1 MDEGFRQNL
10 DLNTDDTQAS
20 LPLVSVI
27 MPLYNMEDY
36 VDEAIASV
44 LNSNYSPLEL
54 IVVDDGSTDNS
65 LSIVRQWAER
75 DKRVQWLR
83 QDNAGPCRA
92 RNIAVKAANGKY
104 LLPVDADNKL
114 APSFIREAVAV
125 LEAHPNVKVVAPT
138 IERFGLR
145 NDLWR
150 LPPFSLRLLARRN
163 MIDTCALYRHSDFDR
178 VGGYCEE
185 IIAREDWDFWI
196 ALLKDGGDVVRL
208 PKVGYYYRVRSQSKR
223 IQDRRLKRHVIR
235 TLNRRHA
242 IFFERELRGP
252 LRRMRTWSR
261 TINTIIRLFRHKKVY
276 VATPFEYLRAFIEHL
291 PLTFESMGTEIFK
304 NRNAIRYIEIE
315 GEQWVV
321 KQFCR
326 PHLFNRLVYRWW
338 RKTKAQRSF
347 EHAEALRAIGVG
359 SPEPVGYCDTGN
371 LLCIGYCYYVARH
384 STLPFDFRDLI
395 DNESPQ
401 AEKALQAIA
410 RTTAL
415 MHEGGFWH
423 KDYSGGN
430 ILWGET
436 REGISVELID
446 LNRMR
451 KGKVSL
457 MAGCAN
463 FDRLEAT
470 PRQQRIMAEAYA
482 QARNFDP
489 DTCFS
494 AIVAARNKRLK
505 RSEDTH
511 TT

>member
-1 MDEGFRQNL
+1 M
-10 DLNTDDTQAS
+10 
-20 LPLVSVI
+20 
-27 MPLYNMEDY
+27 
-36 VDEAIASV
+36 
-44 LNSNYSPLEL
+44 
-54 IVVDDGSTDNS
+54 
-65 LSIVRQWAER
+65 
-75 DKRVQWLR
+75 
-83 QDNAGPCRA
+83 
-92 RNIAVKAANGKY
+92 
-104 LLPVDADNKL
+104 
-114 APSFIREAVAV
+114 
-125 LEAHPNVKVVAPT
+125 
-138 IERFGLR
+138 
-145 NDLWR
+145 
-150 LPPFSLRLLARRN
+150 
-163 MIDTCALYRHSDFDR
+163 
-178 VGGYCEE
+178 
-185 IIAREDWDFWI
+185 
-196 ALLKDGGDVVRL
+196 
-208 PKVGYYYRVRSQSKR
+208 
-223 IQDRRLKRHVIR
+223 
-235 TLNRRHA
+235 
-242 IFFERELRGP
+242 
-252 LRRMRTWSR
+252 
-261 TINTIIRLFRHKKVY
+261 
-276 VATPFEYLRAFIEHL
+276 
-291 PLTFESMGTEIFK
+291 
-304 NRNAIRYIEIE
+304 
-315 GEQWVV
+315 
-321 KQFCR
+321 
-326 PHLFNRLVYRWW
+326 
-338 RKTKAQRSF
+338 
-347 EHAEALRAIGVG
+347 
-359 SPEPVGYCDTGN
+359 GYCDTGN